1 MAKTSFS
8 GPVDSAAGFSV
19 NGTTVIT
26 SAGAITADIQ
36 ATAGSI
42 GTAELAD
49 SGVTAAKHAAG
60 SVGTTQ
66 LADSGVTTGKIASGG
81 VGLVNL
87 ATAVAPSHV
96 VKYAGKYDWAG
107 SGATGTATV
116 AGVAATDVVVAS
128 ISSAPSQAA
137 TLTSAVAGSGAI
149 TFVLSTANTSNDAD
163 INYLVLRATS

>member
-1 MAKTSFS
+1 MATTHFS

-49 SGVTAAKHAAG
+49 SGVTTDKIAAG
-60 SVGTTQ
+60 GVGTIN
-66 LADSGVTTGKIASGG
+66 LADSGVTTDKIASGG

-87 ATAVAPSHV
+87 ASAVAPSHV
-96 VKYAGKYDWAG
+96 VKYAGTYQWAG

-116 AGVAATDVVVAS
+116 AGVTATDTVVAS
-128 ISSAPSQAA
+128 IAAAPTEAA
-137 TLTSAVAGSGAI
+137 TLSSAVAGSGTV
-149 TFVLSTANTSNDAD
+149 TFVLSAANTSNDAD

>member
-49 SGVTAAKHAAG
+49 SGVTTA
-60 SVGTTQ
+60 
-66 LADSGVTTGKIASGG
+66 KIASGG

-87 ATAVAPSHV
+87 ASAVAPSHV
-96 VKYAGKYDWAG
+96 VKYAGTYQWAG

-116 AGVAATDVVVAS
+116 AGVTATDTVVAS
-128 ISSAPSQAA
+128 IAVAPSQAA
-137 TLTSAVAGSGAI
+137 TLTSAIAGSGVI
-149 TFVLSTANTSNDAD
+149 TFVLSAANTSNDAD
-163 INYLVLRATS
+163 INYLVLRATA